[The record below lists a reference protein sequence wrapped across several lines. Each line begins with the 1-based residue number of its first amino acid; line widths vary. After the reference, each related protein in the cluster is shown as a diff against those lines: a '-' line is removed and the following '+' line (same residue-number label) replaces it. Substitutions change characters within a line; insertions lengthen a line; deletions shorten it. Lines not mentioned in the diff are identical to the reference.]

1 MELELLHKLKS
12 KDIIPNPNVGL
23 SKCTKKR
30 NNVVAIKGSS
40 KLSKN
45 AEKRW
50 KTKMDVQVT
59 KL

>member
-45 AEKRW
+45 AEKR
-50 KTKMDVQVT
+50 
-59 KL
+59 